1 MKISKSLV
9 SVLIIGAMALGASF
23 ISFRETSS
31 AAVLGARTSD
41 AGGVRVVVT
50 PRPVDPS
57 ATVWEFEVVMD
68 THSETLNADLT
79 QAAVLV
85 DDNGRRYS
93 PLAWQGDPPGG
104 HHRKGT
110 LRFSLPAGKPKAVEL
125 QIKGVGGAGERTFR
139 WELD

>member
-1 MKISKSLV
+1 MKISKALV
-9 SVLIIGAMALGASF
+9 PALIIGVIALSASF
-23 ISFRETSS
+23 VASS
-31 AAVLGARTSD
+31 AAALVARTSD

-50 PRPVDPS
+50 PKPFGPS

-68 THSETLNADLT
+68 THSETLSADLV

-110 LRFSLPAGKPKAVEL
+110 LRFPLPAGKPKAVEL
-125 QIKGVGGAGERTFR
+125 QIKGVGGAGERMFR
-139 WELD
+139 WDLN

>member
-1 MKISKSLV
+1 MKISKVLV
-9 SVLIIGAMALGASF
+9 STLIISAIALCAAS
-23 ISFRETSS
+23 ISSTEASS
-31 AAVLGARTSD
+31 AAVLVARTSD

-50 PRPVDPS
+50 PKPVGPN

-68 THSETLNADLT
+68 THIEPLSADPA

-85 DDNGRRYS
+85 DDNGRRYI

-110 LRFSLPAGKPKAVEL
+110 LRFPLPAGKPKAVEL
-125 QIKGVGGAGERTFR
+125 QITGVGGPGERMFR
-139 WELD
+139 WELN